1 MAEEPRLDL
10 GKSYETIRKAALER
24 RFVSYLDL
32 AEASGVSWNAAFRRM
47 PQHLGQLVLLAHQ
60 RGWPMPSAIVVNR
73 DDVAT
78 GKLEGTARDGLIAAA
93 KDVGL
98 AVGDPEQFVQDQQA
112 KVFAWA
118 PTSPERLHPLTS
130 NGETDL
136 KGPRFL
142 HFLGPVLRA
151 LRAMGG
157 EGKPKDVV
165 DWIAEHEPAAKAV
178 VGTVTKG
185 GNPSFENKVGWAR
198 FYLVK
203 AGLIDDKRRGIW
215 RLTQEGRET
224 ELDYAGALAIFKE
237 VRAVG
242 WEDSEEEEPAPL
254 AAGAATELFEDPARQ
269 FWFAGAAWDEG
280 DQLER
285 FLKDGIWENGYE
297 TKFSELVR
305 SMRSGDRIAIK
316 SSFVKK
322 HNLPFNAGGKSVSCM
337 RIKAIGTITANPGDG
352 KTVQVDWTPLDPPRD
367 WFLYTYRTTLH
378 QADPGEDLSRRLI
391 LFAFGGIPQDYPFWT
406 QLPYFARKF
415 SVSGESS
422 SAILLDPED
431 ADPDATDEPAEIE
444 AYEVRNIVED
454 GCFQPQ
460 EALEATLK
468 RLKEKK
474 NIILQGPPGTGKTWL
489 AKRIAYAL
497 IGTKDRAVTRTRV
510 RIVQFHP
517 SLSYEDFVR
526 GWRPTDGGKLELA
539 DGLFL
544 KLVQA
549 ASAVPEP
556 FVLIIEEINRGNP
569 AQVFGEM
576 LTLLEDTKRK
586 QDEAL
591 ELAYSRDGERVYI
604 PANLHVIGT
613 MNVADRS
620 LALVDLAL
628 RRRFAFITLQPELGP
643 LWRTWC
649 AEKANLEQS
658 TIDLIEQKM
667 GDLNKEI
674 ADDRSLGPQF
684 RIGHSYVTP
693 QEGVA
698 ISDGKV
704 WFSQIVQ
711 TEIAPLLEEYWFDA
725 PDKAAEA
732 KRRLLVGLS

>member
-10 GKSYETIRKAALER
+10 EKSYETIRKAALEQR
-24 RFVSYLDL
+24 VVSYRDL
-32 AEASGVSWNAAFRRM
+32 AEASGVPWNAAFRRM
-47 PQHLGQLVLLAHQ
+47 PQHLGQLVLVAHQ

-93 KDVGL
+93 RDVGL
-98 AVGDPEQFVQDQQA
+98 AIGDPEQFVKDQQA
-112 KVFAWA
+112 RVFAWA
-118 PTSPERLHPLTS
+118 PTSPERLHPSTS
-130 NGETDL
+130 NGKTDL

-142 HFLGPVLRA
+142 QFLGPVLHA
-151 LRAMGG
+151 LRVLGG
-157 EGKPKDVV
+157 EAKPKDVFE
-165 DWIAEHEPAAKAV
+165 WIAEHEPTAKSE
-178 VGTVTKG
+178 VGTFTKG

-203 AGLIDDKRRGIW
+203 AGLIDDKHRGLW

-224 ELDYAGALAIFKE
+224 DLDYAGALAIFKE
-237 VRAVG
+237 VRAAG
-242 WEDSEEEEPAPL
+242 WEDSEEDDPAPI
-254 AAGAATELFEDPARQ
+254 ATGAATELFEDPTRQ

-280 DQLER
+280 DQVER
-285 FLKDGIWENGYE
+285 FLKEGIWENGYE

-305 SMRSGDRIAIK
+305 LMRPGDRIAIK

-322 HNLPFNAGGKSVSCM
+322 NNLPFDAGGKSVSCM
-337 RIKAIGTITANPGDG
+337 RIKAIGTITENPGDG
-352 KTVQVDWTPLDPPRD
+352 KTVRVDWTALNPPRD

-378 QADPGEDLSRRLI
+378 QADPNEDLGRQLI
-391 LFAFGGIPQDYPFWT
+391 LFAFGGIPQDYSFWA

-415 SVSGESS
+415 SASGESL
-422 SAILLDPED
+422 SAALVAPQD
-431 ADPDATDEPAEIE
+431 AEPDIDERAEVE
-444 AYEVRNIVED
+444 AYEVDNIVEE
-454 GCFQPQ
+454 GCFQSR
-460 EALEATLK
+460 EDLEGILK

-497 IGTKDRAVTRTRV
+497 IGTKDRAVTRARV

-539 DGLFL
+539 DGIFL

-586 QDEAL
+586 QDEAI

-604 PANLHVIGT
+604 PPNLHVIGT
-613 MNVADRS
+613 MNIADRS

-628 RRRFAFITLQPELGP
+628 RRRFAFISLQPELGP
-643 LWRTWC
+643 LWRAWC
-649 AEKANLEQS
+649 AAKANLEES
-658 TIDLIEQKM
+658 IINLVEQKM
-667 GDLNKEI
+667 AELNKEI

-698 ISDGKV
+698 ISDGKA

-725 PDKAAEA
+725 HEKAVEA
-732 KRRLLVGLS
+732 KRRLLAGLP